1 MFTCRD
7 EKGGELSS
15 RASKMLYKPPG
26 AVYIASYKERLDQS
40 DCWKLWNYAKTHI
53 LCRTLP
59 AEENNCTNSLGPF
72 HSSPNSENF
81 QTGTNG
87 TEISSKS
94 FQKIRKLLNFHRK
107 SNSSTKNLE
116 NFEREPQMERKFP
129 QGNFQNFRSTSQ
141 GCHLFRKSRILL
153 FHSSLERHR
162 IQKFKPEFFS
172 EWKAPCVSRELLS
185 VCEISSRARIVFDQ
199 EFISNIGWKLML
211 TTRNTC
217 LLLEDI

>member
-7 EKGGELSS
+7 DKGGELRS
-15 RASKMLYKPPG
+15 RASKMLY
-26 AVYIASYKERLDQS
+26 ASYKERLDQS
-40 DCWKLWNYAKTHI
+40 DCWKLFVQLWNYTKTHI

-59 AEENNCTNSLGPF
+59 TEENNCTNSLGPF
-72 HSSPNSENF
+72 HSSTNSENF

-94 FQKIRKLLNFHRK
+94 FQKIRKLLNFRLK

-129 QGNFQNFRSTSQ
+129 QGNFQNFRSILQ
-141 GCHLFRKSRILL
+141 GCRLFRKSRILL
-153 FHSSLERHR
+153 FHSSLERHC

-172 EWKAPCVSRELLS
+172 EWKAPCVSREFASLS

-199 EFISNIGWKLML
+199 EFISNIG
-211 TTRNTC
+211 
-217 LLLEDI
+217 